1 MSIQHRH
8 VLEYLDKHPIRS
20 YDGTTDSLLN
30 MLCSVYIESNPVE
43 TDEIR
48 KAFDSVDSIL
58 SKLSLEDNNSV
69 FILIMD
75 LYMSFERVAFF
86 HGISVGMHL
95 MTELNALP

>member
-1 MSIQHRH
+1 MSIQHRQ
-8 VLEYLDKHPIRS
+8 VLEYLDTHPIRG

-58 SKLSLEDNNSV
+58 SKLSL
-69 FILIMD
+69 
-75 LYMSFERVAFF
+75 
-86 HGISVGMHL
+86 
-95 MTELNALP
+95 